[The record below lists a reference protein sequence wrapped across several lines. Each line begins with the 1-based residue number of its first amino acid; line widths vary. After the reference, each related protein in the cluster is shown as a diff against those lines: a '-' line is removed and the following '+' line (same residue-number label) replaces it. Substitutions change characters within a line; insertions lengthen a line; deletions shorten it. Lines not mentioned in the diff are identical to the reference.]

1 MKRSVQRPSISINSD
16 QNLYIPTHDEVE
28 FKDIAKFLD
37 IQMQDSIK
45 QKLEDINNEVE
56 KLGKVCD
63 NLYKK
68 SSEEYKNIINKERED
83 LDNNV
88 KNYIYNLK
96 DNLTGLKNKINYD
109 YKGKFL
115 EINEQLNSLSEK
127 ITTNTKNCIKLKN
140 KIDNLTEDCSFLEKQ
155 LSDTKDMNIYLKY
168 KLKLFLGEVQEEPK
182 KDNKKIDKPKNN
194 ELDEINNNNEI
205 KANKNK
211 IKKNETGQTNND
223 SNKEKENKINYYED
237 KLYLTA
243 TKNFSKSDHKKKYIK
258 NNEFDEEE
266 YLKSK
271 LNLEEA
277 QLINYIQ
284 HEKDKNM
291 KLSQI
296 YDTLYIK
303 NKNPNFA
310 YLKELI
316 DDYNTINKSK
326 FSDIN
331 NSNESNI
338 NNKSSSIMQSIY
350 STSISNSV
358 SLGENKKYY
367 TPENPGYGYMNRKEN
382 KEIILNFL
390 ESIEAKKLIYKI
402 MYGD

>member
-1 MKRSVQRPSISINSD
+1 MKRSIQRPSISINSD

-140 KIDNLTEDCSFLEKQ
+140 KIDNL
-155 LSDTKDMNIYLKY
+155 IV
-168 KLKLFLGEVQEEPK
+168 LF
-182 KDNKKIDKPKNN
+182 
-194 ELDEINNNNEI
+194 
-205 KANKNK
+205 
-211 IKKNETGQTNND
+211 
-223 SNKEKENKINYYED
+223 
-237 KLYLTA
+237 
-243 TKNFSKSDHKKKYIK
+243 
-258 NNEFDEEE
+258 
-266 YLKSK
+266 
-271 LNLEEA
+271 
-277 QLINYIQ
+277 
-284 HEKDKNM
+284 
-291 KLSQI
+291 
-296 YDTLYIK
+296 
-303 NKNPNFA
+303 
-310 YLKELI
+310 
-316 DDYNTINKSK
+316 
-326 FSDIN
+326 
-331 NSNESNI
+331 
-338 NNKSSSIMQSIY
+338 
-350 STSISNSV
+350 
-358 SLGENKKYY
+358 
-367 TPENPGYGYMNRKEN
+367 
-382 KEIILNFL
+382 
-390 ESIEAKKLIYKI
+390 
-402 MYGD
+402 